1 MYTIHI
7 ITILYIRTFL
17 KFQSL
22 IVHIKNFLAYEWIL
36 LLSLLVITIFISD
49 LFEYI
54 FRCFFLTCTKSSLCE
69 LLSIYRFFLKPTW
82 YIHNGRLLKLGR
94 HNMRLLL
101 CAFSLQKLGRHN
113 NIFYYISAKSCGG
126 TCLPG
131 LPSTYGPVI
140 FVHVLLIS
148 LSKYLHTY

>member
-36 LLSLLVITIFISD
+36 LLRLLVITIFISD

-94 HNMRLLL
+94 HN
-101 CAFSLQKLGRHN
+101 